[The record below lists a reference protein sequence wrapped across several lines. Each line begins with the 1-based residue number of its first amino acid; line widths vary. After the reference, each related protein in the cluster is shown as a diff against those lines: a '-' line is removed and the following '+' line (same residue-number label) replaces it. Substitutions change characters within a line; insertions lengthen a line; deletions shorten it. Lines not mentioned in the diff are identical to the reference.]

1 MTKDAFSQSTVRRG
15 SAGEVETSGCR
26 SDPLNSG
33 RITVPSEAIE
43 TTSRLEMRLYIHPV
57 DRSKERLNRVQL
69 PWAVRT
75 RGKIAC

>member
-33 RITVPSEAIE
+33 WITVPSKAIK
-43 TTSRLEMRLYIHPV
+43 TTSRLEVYLAVSPI
-57 DRSKERLNRVQL
+57 DRSKERLSPCPATLGSQNQ
-69 PWAVRT
+69 
-75 RGKIAC
+75 G